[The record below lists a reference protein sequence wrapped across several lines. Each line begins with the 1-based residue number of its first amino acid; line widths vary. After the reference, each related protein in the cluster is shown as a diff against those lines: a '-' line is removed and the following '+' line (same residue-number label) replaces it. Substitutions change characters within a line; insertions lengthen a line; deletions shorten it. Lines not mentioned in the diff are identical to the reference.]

1 MSTMRKEYLLPMM
14 PSQTKIVTL
23 DIRVRSR
30 EILFAALLCYYT
42 IGAQLN
48 QHHIMSLVIIL
59 FWVITLYIY
68 EVIHQL
74 KNDYYNRILSFLELQ
89 GLKVVIN
96 IVRVLSDVIEKY
108 LFDFNTI
115 SVFKLLFLK
124 GIIELILMIIFFF

>member
-1 MSTMRKEYLLPMM
+1 MSTIRKEYLLPMK
-14 PSQTKIVTL
+14 PSKTKIVSL

-30 EILFAALLCYYT
+30 EILFAVLICYFT

-59 FWVITLYIY
+59 FCVISLYIY
-68 EVIHQL
+68 EVTYQF
-74 KNDYYNRILSFLELQ
+74 KNDYYDNILSFLELQ

-108 LFDFNTI
+108 LFDLTPF
-115 SVFKLLFLK
+115 LLLEYYFSK
-124 GIIELILMIIFFF
+124 V